1 VAGLRKIILLMVIIV
16 GIFSTKD
23 MVFGEVLTPVATVI
37 NFYTALQ
44 NGHFEQAYGYLSSKM
59 KGNKTKEQWAV
70 DTKNLFE
77 SGEVVILEFKVSPAK
92 VEGDKA
98 MVQVWN
104 RSKDMLNPE
113 GLVEYETDHLTQ
125 ENGVWKIDET
135 VVSTEK

>member
-1 VAGLRKIILLMVIIV
+1 MAVLRKIIPLMVIIV
-16 GIFSTKD
+16 GMFSTKD
-23 MVFGEVLTPVATVI
+23 IVLGEVLTPEATVI

-59 KGNKTKEQWAV
+59 KGNKTQEQWVV
-70 DTKNLFE
+70 DTKNIFE
-77 SGEVVILEFKVSPAK
+77 SGKVVILEFKVSPAK

-98 MVQVWN
+98 IVQVCS
-104 RSKDMLNPE
+104 RSKDILNQE
-113 GLVEYETDHLTQ
+113 GLVENETDHLIQ

>member
-1 VAGLRKIILLMVIIV
+1 MAGLRKIILLMVIIV
-16 GIFSTKD
+16 GMFSTKD
-23 MVFGEVLTPVATVI
+23 IAFGEVLTPEATVI

-44 NGHFEQAYGYLSSKM
+44 NEDFEQAYGYLSSKM
-59 KGNKTKEQWAV
+59 KGNKTKEQWTE

-92 VEGDKA
+92 VEGDKG

-104 RSKDMLNPE
+104 RSKDMLNSE